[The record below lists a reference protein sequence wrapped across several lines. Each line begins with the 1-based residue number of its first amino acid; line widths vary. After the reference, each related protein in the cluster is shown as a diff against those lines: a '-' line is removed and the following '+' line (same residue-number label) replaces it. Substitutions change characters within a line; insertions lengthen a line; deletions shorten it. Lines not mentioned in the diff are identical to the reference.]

1 MPYHSNNCHYQGK
14 TKVAGMKNVFL
25 LSFGWFGFSVTLQT
39 QQCYR
44 IFDHLLQDFTN
55 CNLYENIK
63 GDLHLHGST
72 ETQGSMLIT
81 PDNA

>member
-1 MPYHSNNCHYQGK
+1 
-14 TKVAGMKNVFL
+14 MKNVFL
-25 LSFGWFGFSVTLQT
+25 LSFGWFEFGVILQT

-63 GDLHLHGST
+63 GDLRLHGST
-72 ETQGSMLIT
+72 EAQGPVLIT
-81 PDNA
+81 PGNA